1 MKPQQKSEDNIVL
14 LLCVQMGIMYS
25 DMETRKV

>member
-1 MKPQQKSEDNIVL
+1 MKPQQKSKDNIVL
-14 LLCVQMGIMYS
+14 LLYVQIGIMYS